1 MSGARSRKL
10 FEEAKKH
17 IPGGVNSP
25 VRAFRSVGGE
35 PLFIKKA
42 KGSKIYDADNK
53 AYIDYVLSWGPMIL
67 GHTHP
72 KVTAALKKAIANGTS
87 FGAPT
92 ELEVT
97 LAKMVK
103 KAFPSI
109 EMVRMVSSGTEA
121 TMSAIR
127 AARGFTG
134 RDKILKFDGCY
145 HGHADSLL
153 VKAGS
158 GVATFGLPDSPGVPA
173 DLARLTLTVAYNDLA
188 AVKDMAVREGQRI
201 ACIIVEP
208 VAGNMGCVPPEPGF
222 LQGLRE
228 ICDKYGIVLIF
239 DEVMTGF
246 RVAYGG
252 AQQLYKIKPD
262 MTCLGKVI
270 GGGLPVGAYGGKLEI
285 MQKIAPI
292 GPIYQAGTLSG
303 NPLAM
308 TAGIETLKLLSKPGV
323 YKTLEKNAA
332 DLEKGLR
339 TAAEEA
345 GVSTTFNRVG
355 SMFTCFFTDRKVKD
369 FESAKTSDTDAVR
382 KVLPV
387 HAQEWREPCAV
398 PVRGRLPVPGPYESG
413 HQQDDRSSEEK
424 PERSVS
430 LFLPRRARKSRNLRF
445 KIQTS
450 NFYHSA
456 LSSKFADT

>member
-1 MSGARSRKL
+1 MAGTRSRRL

-42 KGSKIYDADNK
+42 KGSKIIDADGK

-67 GHTHP
+67 GHAHP
-72 KVTAALKKAIANGTS
+72 RVTAALKKAIADGTS

-92 ELEVT
+92 ELEIT

-173 DLARLTLTVAYNDLA
+173 ELAKHTLTVAYNDLA
-188 AVKDMAVREGQRI
+188 AVKELAAREGEQI

-222 LQGLRE
+222 LEGLRQV
-228 ICDKYGIVLIF
+228 CDQYGIVFII

-246 RVAYGG
+246 RVSYGG

-262 MTCLGKVI
+262 LTCLGKVI
-270 GGGLPVGAYGGKLEI
+270 GGGLPVGAYGGRLDI
-285 MQKIAPI
+285 MEKIAPV

-308 TAGIETLKLLSKPGV
+308 VAGIETLKLLSKAGV
-323 YKTLEKNAA
+323 YKTLEKSSAE
-332 DLEKGLR
+332 LEAGLR
-339 TAAEEA
+339 EAASEA
-345 GVSTTFNRVG
+345 GVPVTLNRVG
-355 SMFTCFFTDRKVKD
+355 SMFTAFFTDQKVKD
-369 FESAKTSDTDAVR
+369 FASARTSDTTRFGKYFLSMLKNGVNLAPSQFEAAF
-382 KVLPV
+382 L
-387 HAQEWREPCAV
+387 
-398 PVRGRLPVPGPYESG
+398 
-413 HQQDDRSSEEK
+413 
-424 PERSVS
+424 S
-430 LFLPRRARKSRNLRF
+430 LAHTKADIAKTIEAARKSL
-445 KIQTS
+445 KG
-450 NFYHSA
+450 
-456 LSSKFADT
+456 L

>member
-1 MSGARSRKL
+1 MQFRRVRARRTKGADMAGAKSKKL

-25 VRAFRSVGGE
+25 VRAFRSVGGD

-42 KGSKIYDADNK
+42 KGSKIYDADGK
-53 AYIDYVLSWGPMIL
+53 GYIDYVLSWGPMIV
-67 GHTHP
+67 GHGHP
-72 KVTAALKKAIANGTS
+72 QVTRALKKAIADGTS

-92 ELEVT
+92 ELEIT

-103 KAFPSI
+103 KAVPSI

-145 HGHADSLL
+145 HGHGDSLL

-158 GVATFGLPDSPGVPA
+158 GVATFGLPDSPGVPK
-173 DLARLTLTVAYNDLA
+173 DLAKHTLTVAFNDLA
-188 AVKDMAVREGQRI
+188 AVREVCAKEGEQI

-208 VAGNMGCVPPEPGF
+208 VVGNMGCVPPLPEF
-222 LQGLRE
+222 LPGLRKV
-228 ICDKYGIVLIF
+228 CDQYGIMLIF

-246 RVAYGG
+246 RVAFGG

-262 MTCLGKVI
+262 LTTLGKVI
-270 GGGLPVGAYGGKLEI
+270 GGGLPVGAYGGKREI
-285 MQKIAPI
+285 MEKIAPI

-308 TAGIETLKLLSKPGV
+308 TAGIETLKILSKPGV
-323 YKTLEKNAA
+323 YKSLEKTSA
-332 DLEKGLR
+332 DLERGLR
-339 TAAEEA
+339 EAAAEA
-345 GVSTTFNRVG
+345 GIPTTINRVG
-355 SMFTCFFTDRKVKD
+355 SMFTTFFTDKKVVD
-369 FESAKTSDTDAVR
+369 FATAKTSDTTR
-382 KVLPV
+382 F
-387 HAQEWREPCAV
+387 
-398 PVRGRLPVPGPYESG
+398 GNFF
-413 HQQDDRSSEEK
+413 RSMLANGVNLAPSQFEAAFL
-424 PERSVS
+424 S
-430 LFLPRRARKSRNLRF
+430 LAHSKGDIAKTVEAARKSMKNL
-445 KIQTS
+445 
-450 NFYHSA
+450 
-456 LSSKFADT
+456 

>member
-1 MSGARSRKL
+1 MSGAHSKKL

-35 PLFIKKA
+35 PLFIKSA
-42 KGSKIYDADNK
+42 KGSKIFDADGK
-53 AYIDYVLSWGPMIL
+53 VYIDYVLSWGPMIL
-67 GHTHP
+67 GHSHP
-72 KVTAALKKAIANGTS
+72 VVTAALKKAITNGTS

-92 ELEVT
+92 ELEIT

-109 EMVRMVSSGTEA
+109 ELVRMVSSGTEA

-127 AARGFTG
+127 VARGYTR
-134 RDKILKFDGCY
+134 RDKIVKFEGGY
-145 HGHADSLL
+145 HGHGDSLL

-173 DLARLTLTVAYNDLA
+173 DLAKLTITIPYNDVA
-188 AVKDMAVREGQRI
+188 AFKHIASHEGDQI
-201 ACIIVEP
+201 ACLIVEP

-222 LQGLRE
+222 LEGLRQV
-228 ICDKYGIVLIF
+228 CDQYGIILIF

-262 MTCLGKVI
+262 LTCLGKVI
-270 GGGLPVGAYGGKLEI
+270 GGGLPVGAFGGKRAI
-285 MQKIAPI
+285 MENIAPI

-308 TAGIETLKLLSKPGV
+308 TAGIETLKRLSKPGV
-323 YKTLEKNAA
+323 YKVLEKSSA
-332 DLEKGLR
+332 DLQKGLGD
-339 TAAEEA
+339 AAEEA
-345 GVSTTFNRVG
+345 GVPITFNRVG
-355 SMFTCFFTDRKVKD
+355 SMFTGFFTDRKVKD
-369 FESAKTSDTDAVR
+369 FASAKTSDT
-382 KVLPV
+382 
-387 HAQEWREPCAV
+387 
-398 PVRGRLPVPGPYESG
+398 
-413 HQQDDRSSEEK
+413 
-424 PERSVS
+424 ERFGKYFLSMLKNGINLAPSQFEAAFLS
-430 LFLPRRARKSRNLRF
+430 LAHTKTDIHKTIEAARKGLKSL
-445 KIQTS
+445 
-450 NFYHSA
+450 
-456 LSSKFADT
+456 

>member
-1 MSGARSRKL
+1 MKGASMSGARSRKL

-25 VRAFRSVGGE
+25 VRAFRSVGGD

-42 KGSKIYDADNK
+42 KGSKIYDADGK
-53 AYIDYVLSWGPMIL
+53 AYVDYVLSWGPMIL
-67 GHTHP
+67 GHAHP
-72 KVTAALKKAIANGTS
+72 RVSAALKKAVASGTS

-92 ELEVT
+92 ELEIT

-103 KAFPSI
+103 KAVPSI
-109 EMVRMVSSGTEA
+109 ELVRMVSSGTEA

-127 AARGFTG
+127 VARGHTG
-134 RDKILKFDGCY
+134 RDKILKFDGGY
-145 HGHADSLL
+145 HGHGDSLL

-173 DLARLTLTVAYNDLA
+173 DLAKFTMTVAYNDLA
-188 AVKDMAVREGQRI
+188 AVKEIASREGDQI

-222 LQGLRE
+222 LEGLRQV
-228 ICDKYGIVLIF
+228 CDQYGIVYIF

-262 MTCLGKVI
+262 LTCLGKVI
-270 GGGLPVGAYGGKLEI
+270 GGGLPVGAFGGRRDI
-285 MQKIAPI
+285 MEKVAPI

-308 TAGIETLKLLSKPGV
+308 TAGIETLKLLAKPGV
-323 YKTLEKNAA
+323 YKTLEKSSAE
-332 DLEKGLR
+332 LEQGLR
-339 TAAEEA
+339 EAAREA
-345 GVSTTFNRVG
+345 GIPTTINRVG
-355 SMFTCFFTDRKVKD
+355 SMFTSFFTDRKVKD
-369 FESAKTSDTDAVR
+369 FASAKTSDTTKFGNFFRAMLKNGVN
-382 KVLPV
+382 LAPSQFE
-387 HAQEWREPCAV
+387 AAFM
-398 PVRGRLPVPGPYESG
+398 
-413 HQQDDRSSEEK
+413 
-424 PERSVS
+424 S
-430 LFLPRRARKSRNLRF
+430 LAHTRADIAKTIEAARKSMKEL
-445 KIQTS
+445 
-450 NFYHSA
+450 
-456 LSSKFADT
+456 